1 LEYRTR
7 RLAIGVGLLVVAAA
21 IVVVAEV
28 ARGPQPQSAAV
39 TTSGRIQHWL
49 FDDTTLIGNHLAT
62 LSNWMTQSNNPDP
75 ALASVPYTALL
86 TDPGL
91 EADRA
96 RAIADLA
103 IP

>member
-1 LEYRTR
+1 MEYRTR
-7 RLAIGVGLLVVAAA
+7 RVTIGVGLLVAAAA
-21 IVVVAEV
+21 IVAAAEI
-28 ARGPQPQSAAV
+28 ARGPQPQSATA

-62 LSNWMTQSNNPDP
+62 LSNWMQQSNNPDP
-75 ALASVPYTALL
+75 ALAGLPYTALI
-86 TDPGL
+86 TDPNL
-91 EADRA
+91 EADRQ